1 MTSYSY
7 SSVNPLQQ
15 HIQAPLMSNT
25 QIPTGGT
32 GNMYPGDAGRVVL
45 GGSRNRRSNRRSSRS
60 NRSSRRRNRSNR
72 SRSSRKNN
80 LIGGGG
86 GAFYGYGG
94 PHLNDN
100 DPNIVYARGS
110 YVPLTF
116 SHNAIPS
123 QNQNG
128 GYRYLDTKKS
138 VSKTKKS
145 VSMTKKSVSKKSMS
159 KKSVSK
165 KSK

>member
-32 GNMYPGDAGRVVL
+32 GNMYPGDAGRVVI
-45 GGSRNRRSNRRSSRS
+45 GGSRNRRNRSNRNRSRS
-60 NRSSRRRNRSNR
+60 NRK

-138 VSKTKKS
+138 MSMTKKS
-145 VSMTKKSVSKKSMS
+145 MSKKSMSKKSVSKKSMS

>member
-32 GNMYPGDAGRVVL
+32 GNMYPGDAGRVVI
-45 GGSRNRRSNRRSSRS
+45 GGSRNRRNRS
-60 NRSSRRRNRSNR
+60 NRNRSNR
-72 SRSSRKNN
+72 KSRSSRKNN

-138 VSKTKKS
+138 MSMTKKS
-145 VSMTKKSVSKKSMS
+145 MSKKSMSKKSVSKKSMS

>member
-45 GGSRNRRSNRRSSRS
+45 GGSRNRRSNRRSS
-60 NRSSRRRNRSNR
+60 RSNR

>member
-1 MTSYSY
+1 
-7 SSVNPLQQ
+7 
-15 HIQAPLMSNT
+15 
-25 QIPTGGT
+25 
-32 GNMYPGDAGRVVL
+32 MYPGDAGRVVI
-45 GGSRNRRSNRRSSRS
+45 GGSRNRRNRS
-60 NRSSRRRNRSNR
+60 NRNRNRSNR
-72 SRSSRKNN
+72 KSRSSRKNN

-138 VSKTKKS
+138 MSMTKKS
-145 VSMTKKSVSKKSMS
+145 MSKKSMSKKSVSKKSMS

>member
-1 MTSYSY
+1 
-7 SSVNPLQQ
+7 
-15 HIQAPLMSNT
+15 
-25 QIPTGGT
+25 
-32 GNMYPGDAGRVVL
+32 MYAGDAGRVVL
-45 GGSRNRRSNRRSSRS
+45 GGGSRNSRNRSIRRNSRIRRNKSSNRRNRSIRSNRR
-60 NRSSRRRNRSNR
+60 NRSIH
-72 SRSSRKNN
+72 N

-116 SHNAIPS
+116 SHNAITS

-128 GYRYLDTKKS
+128 GYRYID
-138 VSKTKKS
+138 
-145 VSMTKKSVSKKSMS
+145 S

-165 KSK
+165 SKKSNKSNKSKKSLPV